1 MYSVCRISF
10 EEIYD
15 VWQTE
20 LWTNRENIDKLFN
33 ANKNFTTVGT
43 KNEKG
48 TGLGLTIAKDLV
60 ELNEGRIWVEST
72 VNVGSKFFI
81 ELPKSAPQA

>member
-1 MYSVCRISF
+1 MLISF
-10 EEIYD
+10 SRLIASNLIILISL
-15 VWQTE
+15 T
-20 LWTNRENIDKLFN
+20 LARIRFLFN